1 MCPKRWNASSSA
13 IWRLASPTR
22 PTRMPRCSATITRAA
37 SGMSTPIPWSLPAHP
52 ARRPKAGLPG
62 TSGVPSDPLWRF
74 DLPRQHEKLLISRPL
89 RADVFQRANVP
100 RYAGQRFMS
109 EVSRMLLR
117 LAALCLV
124 LLTAA
129 AADAADKPSN
139 GITGVYL
146 TTRYPALTVR
156 AGETTSIDLSLRNF
170 NHPPE
175 QLALSVPD
183 VAQGWKATILGGGQP
198 VASAIV
204 APDTEEKLQLRL
216 EPPAGT
222 GPGEYH
228 FLVDAK
234 GGGNDLK
241 LPITVTIGQEL
252 PAKLKLT
259 TNFPSLRGTA
269 TTSFKFRVTVANDS
283 GRDATINFSADAP
296 KNFQVTFTE
305 AYGSQQL
312 TSIPIEAGK
321 SKDIEASVALPRETP
336 AGDYK
341 LTLHAKTEQA
351 SADLNVSLTII
362 GQPRLALAGEGGRL
376 SGEAYAG
383 QDSQLTLVLRND
395 GSEAARDI
403 ELSATTP
410 EGWKTSFDPKQL
422 PELAAGKSQQIKVS
436 LTPSPRA
443 IAGDYQTTIRANA
456 AGGQSESANFR
467 ITVLT
472 STLWGAVGI
481 GVIAVSLLVV
491 VFAVARFG
499 RR

>member
-1 MCPKRWNASSSA
+1 MV
-13 IWRLASPTR
+13 
-22 PTRMPRCSATITRAA
+22 
-37 SGMSTPIPWSLPAHP
+37 SGA
-52 ARRPKAGLPG
+52 
-62 TSGVPSDPLWRF
+62 
-74 DLPRQHEKLLISRPL
+74 E
-89 RADVFQRANVP
+89 
-100 RYAGQRFMS
+100 
-109 EVSRMLLR
+109 
-117 LAALCLV
+117 
-124 LLTAA
+124 
-129 AADAADKPSN
+129 AADKPSN

-156 AGETTSIDLSLRNF
+156 AGETTTIDLSLRNF
-170 NHPPE
+170 NHPPQ

-198 VASAIV
+198 VESAIV

-216 EPPAGT
+216 EPPATT

-228 FLVDAK
+228 FLVAAK
-234 GGGNDLK
+234 GEGSDLK

-321 SKDIEASVALPRETP
+321 SKDIEASVALPRDTP

-341 LTLHAKTEQA
+341 LALHAKSEAA
-351 SADLNVSLTII
+351 SADLDLAITVL
-362 GQPRLALAGEGGRL
+362 GQARLALAGEGGRL

-383 QDSQLTLVLRND
+383 QDGQLTVVVRND
-395 GSEAARDI
+395 GSEAARDVDF
-403 ELSATTP
+403 SATAP

-422 PELAAGKSQQIKVS
+422 PELAAGKSQPIKVS

-443 IAGDYQTTIRANA
+443 IAGD
-456 AGGQSESANFR
+456 
-467 ITVLT
+467 
-472 STLWGAVGI
+472 
-481 GVIAVSLLVV
+481 
-491 VFAVARFG
+491 
-499 RR
+499 